1 MPKTD
6 KEKKAKKTKRKD
18 KTMLDR
24 GLELNAKKL
33 LADNKTL
40 LEVYKDI
47 QKRQQKEEDMFEEKL
62 RKLREQTYQVI
73 KETEE
78 ETAKAYADKY
88 LTKNQ
93 TKSQIIGAKEYVRDE
108 APDKLKVYTHYAR
121 KYGIP
126 FVQDKHKKTL
136 EQLVRDIHTYEMQHR
151 DEIIRGRQLDPITKT
166 YGLYIV

>member
-6 KEKKAKKTKRKD
+6 KTKATKNKGL
-18 KTMLDR
+18 TMLER
-24 GLELNAKKL
+24 GKRV
-33 LADNKTL
+33 LAENKTL
-40 LEVYKDI
+40 LDAYRDI
-47 QKRQQKEEDMFEEKL
+47 QARQKKEENWFEEKL
-62 RKLREQTYQVI
+62 KKLRDETREIVS
-73 KETEE
+73 KTEE
-78 ETAKAYADKY
+78 EYGEKY

-93 TKSQIIGAKEYVRDE
+93 AKSQIIGAKEYVRDE

-136 EQLVRDIHTYEMQHR
+136 EQIVRDIHSYEMKNR
-151 DEIIRGRQLDPITKT
+151 DDIIKRRELDPLTKT

>member
-6 KEKKAKKTKRKD
+6 KKKATKNKGLTMIERGKKV
-18 KTMLDR
+18 
-24 GLELNAKKL
+24 
-33 LADNKTL
+33 LAENKTL
-40 LEVYKDI
+40 LDAYRDI
-47 QKRQQKEEDMFEEKL
+47 QARQKKEENWFEDKL

-93 TKSQIIGAKEYVRDE
+93 GKSEIIGAKEYVRDE

-126 FVQDKHKKTL
+126 FVQDRHKKTL
-136 EQLVRDIHTYEMQHR
+136 EQIVRDIHAYEMKNR
-151 DEIIRGRQLDPITKT
+151 DDIIKRRQLDPLTKT